1 MFGVALAAMNL
12 AFYVAIDHLPLGT
25 AVAIEF
31 LGPVAV
37 AAVTG
42 RGWRERGGIAVAAA
56 GVVLLAGVTI
66 ESDLPREDV
75 VLGLGAIS
83 VAATCWGAYILLGRR
98 VAVAGSGVTSLAVA
112 MAVGALVFAPFL
124 APSAVPVLTD
134 WRYVVAV
141 AGIAVF
147 SSVVPYALEQVILR
161 RVSAATFSVLLALLP
176 ATAVVVGAVVLR
188 QVPTGPESSGSS
200 SSRARSCGP
209 AGTARRQPSAGGPA
223 ARLTYGTDRA
233 RDDRRA
239 RRPRGL
245 AQRPGMP
252 PGPPGP
258 GNAGGQCGRICESC
272 ACAAICWAT
281 RAVWMP
287 WNRPSSHPTSWACA
301 TRSSASV
308 GTASSANG
316 SVIRCSSSTS
326 SGERPSSSSLSERSW
341 ISASRERPPR
351 PAGRRAPRRAAA

>member
-1 MFGVALAAMNL
+1 VPALFVVSGLTQYLGAAIAVGLFAVAGAVEIGWLRIAASAVFLLVWRRPWRRSWTRHDLGWIVVFGVALAAMNL

-66 ESDLPREDV
+66 ESDLPREDAI
-75 VLGLGAIS
+75 LGLAAIA
-83 VAATCWGAYILLGRR
+83 VAASCWAAYIVLGRR

-112 MAVGALVFAPFL
+112 MTVGALVFAPFL
-124 APSAVPVLTD
+124 APSAVPVLGD

-176 ATAVVVGAVVLR
+176 ATAAVVGAVVLR
-188 QVPTGPESSGSS
+188 QVPTVPELLGLVLVSG
-200 SSRARSCGP
+200 AI
-209 AGTARRQPSAGGPA
+209 AMTARRGGPGD
-223 ARLTYGTDRA
+223 TT
-233 RDDRRA
+233 
-239 RRPRGL
+239 
-245 AQRPGMP
+245 
-252 PGPPGP
+252 
-258 GNAGGQCGRICESC
+258 
-272 ACAAICWAT
+272 
-281 RAVWMP
+281 
-287 WNRPSSHPTSWACA
+287 
-301 TRSSASV
+301 SSATV
-308 GTASSANG
+308 GP
-316 SVIRCSSSTS
+316 VD
-326 SGERPSSSSLSERSW
+326 
-341 ISASRERPPR
+341 PP
-351 PAGRRAPRRAAA
+351 PA